1 MGADASEKNLLRLL
15 LQRCIVPEGG
25 LGYPVLERRPMGG
38 RGSGRASGS
47 VWHPRKTTAGP
58 PRACATPCSPI
69 VGRWRSECEPA
80 LIPPRRSPAAW
91 PAPCSSADP
100 SPLPAL
106 AGVGHDL
113 RDAKKSSP
121 SKSTAFAPRSYALAA
136 LAVRNTAHAKHATS
150 QPYGIPA
157 RRSRNVGASVQ

>member
-1 MGADASEKNLLRLL
+1 LGEPSTASVAALHRSKGR
-15 LQRCIVPEGG
+15 

-58 PRACATPCSPI
+58 PRACARPCSPI

-91 PAPCSSADP
+91 PAPCSNADP

-106 AGVGHDL
+106 VASGTHEKRPPGPPERALGRARVISAGSNPLTGKAW
-113 RDAKKSSP
+113 AKQ
-121 SKSTAFAPRSYALAA
+121 RGGLLATDYFCF
-136 LAVRNTAHAKHATS
+136 R
-150 QPYGIPA
+150 
-157 RRSRNVGASVQ
+157 